1 MATDLA
7 MQANLVAGVIP
18 GHKSAVVPRAGVM
31 GRWWSLPKMGADEVV
46 DACSAALVGIRQSRQ
61 QFQVVSFHA
70 AGLSC
75 EPHLLQALVD
85 AVRAAFEK

>member
-1 MATDLA
+1 
-7 MQANLVAGVIP
+7 
-18 GHKSAVVPRAGVM
+18 
-31 GRWWSLPKMGADEVV
+31 MGADEVV